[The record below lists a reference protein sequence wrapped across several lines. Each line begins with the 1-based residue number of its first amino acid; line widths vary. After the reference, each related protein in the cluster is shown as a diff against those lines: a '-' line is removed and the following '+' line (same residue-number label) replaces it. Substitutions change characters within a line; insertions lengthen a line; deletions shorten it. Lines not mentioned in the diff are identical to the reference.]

1 MNMPKMASSPP
12 FVPDRADDDAAAQ
25 TTSPAPPT
33 ADEKQRR
40 TAETVRALLVALTA
54 SLDIDQVMQQIL
66 DAALYVCA
74 ADSATI
80 TLLEEQ
86 AGRAVHLT
94 GFLPDRTEKIKAQ
107 IIPREFY
114 SFKQLDRAHY
124 PFLVH
129 DTAQEPEWVIT
140 EDTASIRSAVGILIQ
155 SRDQVFGVMTVDSQ
169 QIGHFAPSDLPLL
182 QDIARCAALALE
194 HHYQVSDLEHK
205 VMERTA
211 EQMNAARTLRAK
223 MKDELEFHRNLTALH
238 EITIELTAIGD
249 LDTFFRRAVELGHQ
263 RLGFARAALFLYD
276 PESDLCLGTYSAD
289 ASGQLADKRAAAFRV
304 PPDSILDQAFNSAE
318 RFSYAATLDVPAGSE
333 STGVAWNAAAVLLNG
348 SERLGWI
355 LVDSGSSS
363 QPATP
368 PMLETL
374 ALYSRTIGALL
385 AQKRVQLELHRSE
398 WAYRML
404 AENINDLVFRFTAAG
419 QVSWVSP
426 SSTTLLG
433 ETPEAFLAN
442 VSYSRVHPEDS
453 AQLRA
458 RITTFV
464 EHPDPLQPTLQATVR
479 FRHHDGH
486 YIWLELNGK
495 ARQSPETGEVE
506 EVIFSARDISER
518 KQAEA
523 VLRSALER
531 ERELNDLKSRFVA
544 MASHEFRTPLAVILS
559 SAEMIASYR
568 QRMDEKKIDD
578 RLHKIVDQV
587 NYLTTIMDNMLQ
599 LSRMGSGRV
608 DFKPLR
614 LDLDATC
621 RTWID
626 SIRMTRGS
634 QPIEYSCSCTDPT
647 ASMDQGLLR
656 IAVLN
661 LIANAIQYSG
671 ADQPVAVS
679 LECDE
684 REFRIAV
691 QDTGI
696 GISEADQAHLFEP
709 FHRGENVGGKA
720 GAGLGLSVTKE
731 VIEMHGGTITFS
743 SAVGVGSTFVLHLPR
758 AQGT

>member
-1 MNMPKMASSPP
+1 MTASPVSS
-12 FVPDRADDDAAAQ
+12 AL
-25 TTSPAPPT
+25 PA

-40 TAETVRALLVALTA
+40 TAEAVRALLVALTA

-66 DAALYVCA
+66 DAAVHICS

-80 TLLEEQ
+80 MLLEKQ
-86 AGRAVHLT
+86 AGRAVYLK
-94 GFLPDRTEKIKAQ
+94 GFRPEREEAIKAQ
-107 IIPREFY
+107 LIPQEFY
-114 SFKQLDRAHY
+114 TFKQLAQAQY
-124 PFLVH
+124 PFLIH
-129 DTAQEPEWVIT
+129 DTAQEPAWVIT

-155 SRDQVFGVMTVDSQ
+155 SRDQVFGVLTVDSQ

-194 HHYQVSDLEHK
+194 NHYQVSDLEQK

-238 EITIELTAIGD
+238 EITIELTTISD

-276 PESDLCLGTYSAD
+276 PESGQRLGTYSAD
-289 ASGQLADKRAAAFRV
+289 ASGQLSDRRTVAFSV
-304 PPDSILDQAFNSAE
+304 PADSILDQAFNSAE
-318 RFSYAATLDVPAGSE
+318 RFSYSATLDETAGSE
-333 STGVAWNAAAVLLNG
+333 PTGAAWSAAAVLLNG
-348 SERLGWI
+348 TERLGWI
-355 LVDSGSSS
+355 LVDSGSGS

-374 ALYSRTIGALL
+374 ALYSRTVGALL

-398 WAYRML
+398 WAHRML

-433 ETPEAFLAN
+433 ETPEEFLAN
-442 VSYSRVHPEDS
+442 VSYDRVHPEDS
-453 AQLRA
+453 ALLRE

-479 FRHHDGH
+479 YRHHDGH
-486 YIWLELNGK
+486 YIWLEMNGK

-518 KQAEA
+518 KRAEA
-523 VLRSALER
+523 ALRSALER

-559 SAEMIASYR
+559 SAEMVASYR

-578 RLHKIVDQV
+578 RLHKIVGQV
-587 NYLTTIMDNMLQ
+587 NYLTTIMDNMLE
-599 LSRMGSGRV
+599 LSRLGSGGV

-614 LDLDATC
+614 HDLDAAC

-626 SIRMTRGS
+626 EIRAARGGY
-634 QPIEYSCSCTDPT
+634 PVEYVCSCAVST
-647 ASMDQGLLR
+647 ASVDQGLLR

-661 LIANAIQYSG
+661 LIANAILYSI
-671 ADQPVAVS
+671 ADQPVTIS

-684 REFRIAV
+684 QEFRITV
-691 QDTGI
+691 HDTGM
-696 GISEADQAHLFEP
+696 GIPEADQAHLFEP
-709 FHRGENVGGKA
+709 FYRGANVGGKA

-731 VIEMHGGTITFS
+731 VMDMHSGAISFS
-743 SAVGVGSTFVLHLPR
+743 STLGVGSTFVLHLPR
-758 AQGT
+758 ARGE